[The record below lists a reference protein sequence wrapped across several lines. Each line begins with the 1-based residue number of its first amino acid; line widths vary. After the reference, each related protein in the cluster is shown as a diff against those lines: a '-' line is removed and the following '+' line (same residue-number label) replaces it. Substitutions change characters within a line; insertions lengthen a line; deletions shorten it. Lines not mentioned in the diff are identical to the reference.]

1 MRFNRF
7 FSKPRT
13 LAEAILVPSLF
24 GTIVTF
30 SLAGSGAYILFKF
43 GLNSV
48 FDDRLRSTQVLFSE
62 NISQDV
68 VTGASSE
75 VYRKCKSF
83 LTDNSVLAVQVRD
96 AAGGFI
102 CDLKKEAPRANV
114 RDILTPIFFGEAK
127 TDTAA
132 TVHVAYSSDDLQS
145 LLNRSLMSLTFIIL
159 FAVTIQFLVARGISQ
174 FLSRPISAIAK
185 ILRGGDI
192 SALRSVQNTVPYKG
206 VVTEVSNLLEGT
218 EELGNTLANYQEQ
231 LVKTTRQ
238 AAVAQFASQIVHDL
252 RSPLAYL
259 DSVTTSIKGLP
270 EQDRIS
276 LRNAAARLRDF
287 VGRVLDIERKSKDT
301 PHLQAGDHAS
311 SSLESGEAHEVH
323 LISSL
328 VDMIVSEKR
337 EQFQANLGIQILF
350 SIDPGSYGLFSRI
363 QEGEFKRVL
372 SNIINNSIEA
382 LDNSGLVDVRLSL
395 RGAEVCIV
403 VSDNGKGIPPERLA
417 EVGTRGVTFGKKDG
431 TGLGVFH
438 AKAALQMWGGR
449 MDIESE
455 LEKGTHVY
463 LYLPKT
469 PAPSWFVPEI
479 KLKRGQTVVVVDDAP
494 SIHQVWKDKFERILA
509 SKTDLT
515 VHNFSTLAQLEEFDA
530 MSALD
535 CLFLIDYEFRET
547 EKTGLDAI
555 ENKKLGSQA
564 ILVTSRYDD
573 KQIRERCEHLN
584 VQMVPKQLSAFVS
597 VSFVSDEVLGK
608 IDAVLIDNDDL
619 TQRMWLRKAAERGKR
634 LVCFFDIPTFLIQSE
649 AYTLDTPIY
658 VDSDLDCD
666 VRGEVDSKAIWDK
679 GYQNISI
686 VTGFSA
692 DSFDLAKYP
701 WIRKIL
707 SKKSP
712 WDERT

>member
-1 MRFNRF
+1 MRF

-13 LAEAILVPSLF
+13 LSGAILVPSLF
-24 GTIVTF
+24 GTIITL
-30 SLAGSGAYILFKF
+30 SLAGSGAYVLSKF
-43 GLNSV
+43 GLNRV
-48 FDDRLRSTQVLFSE
+48 FDDRLRSIQILFSE

-68 VTGASSE
+68 VTGANSE

-83 LTDNSVLAVQVRD
+83 LEDPSVLAVQVRD
-96 AAGGFI
+96 AAGSFI
-102 CDLKKEAPRANV
+102 CDLKKEALGANV
-114 RDILTPIFFGEAK
+114 RDIRTPIYFNEAK

-132 TVHVAYSSDDLQS
+132 TVHIAYSGDDLQR
-145 LLNRSLMSLTFIIL
+145 LLNQSLALLTFFIL
-159 FAVTIQFLVARGISQ
+159 LAATIQFLIARGISQ
-174 FLSRPISAIAK
+174 FLSRPISSIAK

-192 SALRSVQNTVPYKG
+192 SALRNVQNTVHYKG
-206 VVTEVSNLLEGT
+206 SVTEVSNLLEGT

-231 LVKTTRQ
+231 LIKTTRQ

-287 VGRVLDIERKSKDT
+287 VGRVLDIERKSKETTHSQTIADAT
-301 PHLQAGDHAS
+301 G
-311 SSLESGEAHEVH
+311 SLESGEAREVH

-363 QEGEFKRVL
+363 QEGEFKRAL

-382 LDNSGLVDVRLSL
+382 LDDSGLIDVRLSS
-395 RGAEVCIV
+395 RDTEICIV
-403 VSDNGKGIPPERLA
+403 VSDTGKGIPPEKLA

-438 AKAALQMWGGR
+438 AKATLQMWGGR
-449 MDIESE
+449 MEIESE
-455 LEKGTHVY
+455 LEKGTHAY
-463 LYLPKT
+463 LYLPKA
-469 PAPSWFVPEI
+469 PAPNWFVPEI

-494 SIHQVWKDKFERILA
+494 SIHQVWKDKFDRILT
-509 SKTDLT
+509 SKADLT
-515 VHNFSTLAQLEEFDA
+515 IHNFSVLAQLEAFDA
-530 MSALD
+530 MVVPD
-535 CLFLIDYEFRET
+535 CLFLVDYEFRET

-555 ENKKLGSQA
+555 ENKKLGSHA

-573 KQIRERCEHLN
+573 KQIRDRCERLN

-597 VSFVSDEVLGK
+597 VSFISDEVLGK
-608 IDAVLIDNDDL
+608 IDAILIDNDGL
-619 TQRMWLRKAAERGKR
+619 TQRMWQRKADENNKR
-634 LVCFFDIPTFLIQSE
+634 LVCFFDIPSFLSKSE
-649 AYTLDTPIY
+649 TIDLETPIY
-658 VDSDLDCD
+658 VDSELDAGA
-666 VRGEVDSKAIWDK
+666 RGEEDSKAIWDK
-679 GYQNISI
+679 GYKKIFL

-692 DSFDLAKYP
+692 TSFDLSKYP
-701 WIRKIL
+701 WIREVL
-707 SKKSP
+707 EKKAP
-712 WDERT
+712 WAGRT